1 MKITKTAEWYSRMH
15 WVFFIVGWLCCII
28 PTLVAGYLKLPK
40 IVVKSSAEETLTGSA
55 IVVLT
60 CASYPLLKGL
70 LKLFKSPSAWLIL
83 WILTGITYALFK
95 VPNATI
101 EAMYI
106 IFFVA
111 AIGNSVGALLFGLS
125 KYMLKKCSLC
135 GGR

>member
-60 CASYPLLKGL
+60 CAS
-70 LKLFKSPSAWLIL
+70 
-83 WILTGITYALFK
+83 
-95 VPNATI
+95 
-101 EAMYI
+101 
-106 IFFVA
+106 
-111 AIGNSVGALLFGLS
+111 
-125 KYMLKKCSLC
+125 
-135 GGR
+135 